1 MLSGSELPEKDFAKI
16 KIFYIFAA
24 LKVKQEIEPMKKRMM
39 KVLWYINLFILVLA
53 FGSCKEQK
61 SVADGCIR
69 FDLSESLSDTL
80 NVQDRIYPL
89 ELIALETTEES
100 LLGSVDKLIEAY
112 GRYYVLD
119 HMRKCVLVFDS
130 TGKFLHSVGR
140 VGQGPGEYSDLS
152 DFIVDEKTGCLYLL
166 TNTSTIY
173 AYDDGGGFLWK
184 RKISNSLLWNIGSC
198 EDGYVCSTNHLTY
211 TSGEDAFLLYR
222 FDKGFQEKDRSVG
235 VYEKQIYSPLFISDP
250 FQKWN
255 GGSFYMDTFSNIV
268 YSLSGEKV
276 LPFGQFVFSSP
287 MPIEYFAD
295 SNLVLENQFRYDF
308 VMESFF
314 SEKFLWVSYIH
325 NGEHHTTLFDVMGD
339 KVVAS
344 GKTVGVMPKVYQ
356 SGESLLS
363 PLSADL
369 YLDCW
374 THLDKMLKQPVS
386 IEDNHLILR
395 WKIKE

>member
-1 MLSGSELPEKDFAKI
+1 
-16 KIFYIFAA
+16 
-24 LKVKQEIEPMKKRMM
+24 M
-39 KVLWYINLFILVLA
+39 KVFWSINLFFILVSV
-53 FGSCKEQK
+53 FVSCEERKP
-61 SVADGCIR
+61 VTDGCIR

-100 LLGSVDKLIEAY
+100 LLGSVDKLIEAN

-119 HMRKCVLVFDS
+119 HMMECVQVFDG
-130 TGKFLHSVGR
+130 TGKYLHRVGK

-152 DFIVDEKTGCLYLL
+152 DFAVDDKTGYLYLL
-166 TNTSTIY
+166 TNSSTVY
-173 AYDDGGGFLWK
+173 AYDDGGKFLWK
-184 RKISNSLLWNIGSC
+184 RKISNSLLWYIGSF
-198 EDGYVCSTNHLTY
+198 EEGYVCSTNHLTY

-222 FDKGFQEKDRSVG
+222 FDGDFQEMDRSVG
-235 VYEKQIYSPLFISDP
+235 VLNKQISNPLFISSP
-250 FQKWN
+250 FQKWD
-255 GGSFYMDTFSNIV
+255 GGSFYIDMFSNVV

-287 MPIEYFAD
+287 MPVEYLAD
-295 SNLVLENQFRYDF
+295 ANLFMENQLRYDF

-314 SEKFLWVSYIH
+314 SGKFLWVSYIH
-325 NGEHHTTLFDVMGD
+325 NGEHHTTIFDVKGD
-339 KVVAS
+339 EVVAS
-344 GKTVGVMPKVYQ
+344 GKTIGIMPKVYQ

-369 YLDCW
+369 YLDYW

>member
-1 MLSGSELPEKDFAKI
+1 MLSESELPEKDFAKI

-61 SVADGCIR
+61 SVPDGCIR

-152 DFIVDEKTGCLYLL
+152 DFIVDEKTGFLYLL

-184 RKISNSLLWNIGSC
+184 
-198 EDGYVCSTNHLTY
+198 
-211 TSGEDAFLLYR
+211 
-222 FDKGFQEKDRSVG
+222 EK
-235 VYEKQIYSPLFISDP
+235 
-250 FQKWN
+250 
-255 GGSFYMDTFSNIV
+255 
-268 YSLSGEKV
+268 
-276 LPFGQFVFSSP
+276 
-287 MPIEYFAD
+287 
-295 SNLVLENQFRYDF
+295 
-308 VMESFF
+308 
-314 SEKFLWVSYIH
+314 
-325 NGEHHTTLFDVMGD
+325 
-339 KVVAS
+339 
-344 GKTVGVMPKVYQ
+344 
-356 SGESLLS
+356 
-363 PLSADL
+363 
-369 YLDCW
+369 
-374 THLDKMLKQPVS
+374 
-386 IEDNHLILR
+386 
-395 WKIKE
+395 